1 MRELEDD
8 YDVEDLR
15 RVIAELT
22 RRIGVLE
29 NASGAVLSGSAPTS
43 PSTGALWNDIEG
55 GKLQVYNGTGYNT
68 FSKD

>member
-8 YDVEDLR
+8 YTVDDLR

-22 RRIGVLE
+22 RKIKNLE
-29 NASGAVLSGSAPTS
+29 SAGSSALPTSAPTN
-43 PSTGALWNDIEG
+43 PSVGTIWNDVGG